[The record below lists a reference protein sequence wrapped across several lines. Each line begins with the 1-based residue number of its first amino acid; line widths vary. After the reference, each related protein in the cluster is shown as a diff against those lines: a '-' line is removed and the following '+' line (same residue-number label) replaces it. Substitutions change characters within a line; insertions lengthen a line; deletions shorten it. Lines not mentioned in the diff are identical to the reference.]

1 MDKHSL
7 LASLT
12 GDQLGVGGGHGQN
25 GTRVAEQDLFGDIG
39 LEEDPPLAMNSN
51 PDPAGV
57 SLPPPNGSASSRQPV
72 QDQPLSG
79 SRVPV
84 STLNGSA
91 AGTVHVDP
99 PSSHVNSLLSK
110 SGLLGVSALNGE
122 GADPGSGG
130 LFDDVDE
137 EEERQKQAE
146 LQRLRDEEEQ
156 KRLELEALLQQEQ
169 AAEEARLRQLE
180 EQQRNQLQIQ
190 QKQIQMQQHQQAF
203 NNNSL
208 QYQLPGAIPVPN
220 VVSPAMPSYQQ
231 QSAMMQS
238 AVMTPQQLDGT
249 MQRMKISSAPP
260 DQPGFYREHDA
271 NLVTNAANANM
282 MANAVARALPPPSN
296 AYGGGRGGSVATAG
310 AGYPPSNNY
319 YYGTQQ
325 QQQQHSQ
332 QYVPGPGQHLT
343 TAQPS
348 STAGMHNSVQNMN
361 LGRVRKITLVKPQDV
376 APLYTDIRVTEPML
390 IQSQSFL
397 ISSPPYWSYH
407 ITALLAGNQGTWYT
421 RRRFRHVVAL
431 EDRLRQMCPGSIL
444 PPRPEKHAARA
455 LEEAST
461 LQSADFA
468 MQRAKELE
476 QYLNQLARHPVAGQ
490 SQVLRL
496 FLGLQDDIGTAW
508 PECSNNALTRL
519 GAVGAGVSMKVAE
532 STNLTAASAPAHE
545 WEEDADLLGLCSSE
559 NLRLGAVSQA
569 VPKLEGTVI
578 LVRDLGDAAG
588 ALGMEMS
595 KASKTLDIEFK
606 VFEVLSTGLLRNGRR
621 TKRLA
626 LEMSAAM
633 ESFLQQYRLVRY
645 EKMAM
650 QDRRQAIQRKA
661 KERGRVDARAFHM
674 RQQQHFMANGQMH
687 SPLGQVGGIHMDG
700 QAFDVV
706 SEADE
711 IGARLKTEIHRIAIT
726 RRIEWNSS
734 MKTIASS
741 MKEACSERV
750 AIWEAT
756 LEAFENLTKL
766 EQGHPGPPPPMPQQQ
781 INNTV
786 S

>member
-1 MDKHSL
+1 MDKNSL

-12 GDQLGVGGGHGQN
+12 GDQVGGVDGQN
-25 GTRVAEQDLFGDIG
+25 GMADQDLFGDIG
-39 LEEDPPLAMNSN
+39 LDEEPPLAMNNN
-51 PDPAGV
+51 PAPVGA
-57 SLPPPNGSASSRQPV
+57 SLPPQIGSNQPV
-72 QDQPLSG
+72 QPI
-79 SRVPV
+79 PV
-84 STLNGSA
+84 STFNGSSRM
-91 AGTVHVDP
+91 VEP
-99 PSSHVNSLLSK
+99 PTKHVNSLLSK
-110 SGLLGVSALNGE
+110 SGLLEASALSGG
-122 GADPGSGG
+122 GADSGG
-130 LFDDVDE
+130 LFDEVDE
-137 EEERQKQAE
+137 EEERLKQAE
-146 LQRLRDEEEQ
+146 IQRLRDEEER
-156 KRLELEALLQQEQ
+156 KRQELEARLQQEQ
-169 AAEEARLRQLE
+169 AAEEERVRQQE
-180 EQQRNQLQIQ
+180 EQQRIQFQLQQQQIQ
-190 QKQIQMQQHQQAF
+190 QQQHAI
-203 NNNSL
+203 NISRP
-208 QYQLPGAIPVPN
+208 YQHASAVPN
-220 VVSPAMPSYQQ
+220 VSSPAIPTYQQ

-249 MQRMKISSAPP
+249 MQRMTISSAPP

-271 NLVTNAANANM
+271 NLVTTSANM
-282 MANAVARALPPPSN
+282 IAGAGAMPSPSN
-296 AYGGGRGGSVATAG
+296 AYGGGRGGSVASS
-310 AGYPPSNNY
+310 GYPPSNNY

-325 QQQQHSQ
+325 QQYSQ
-332 QYVPGPGQHLT
+332 QYVPGQHPT
-343 TAQPS
+343 MNMNTGATALPS
-348 STAGMHNSVQNMN
+348 TTAGMHNSAQNTN
-361 LGRVRKITLVKPQDV
+361 LGRVRKITLVKPEDV
-376 APLYTDIRVTEPML
+376 APLYTNIRVTEPML
-390 IQSQSFL
+390 IQTQSFL
-397 ISSPPYWSYH
+397 ISSPPYWSYQ
-407 ITALLAGNQGTWYT
+407 ITAPLAGNQGTWFV

-431 EDRLRQMCPGSIL
+431 EDRLRQTCPGSIL

-476 QYLNQLARHPVAGQ
+476 LYLNQLAKHPVAGQ

-508 PECSNNALTRL
+508 PECSSNALTRL

-545 WEEDADLLGLCSSE
+545 WEEDAELLGLCSSE

-569 VPKLEGTVI
+569 VPKLEGTVLLI
-578 LVRDLGDAAG
+578 RDLGDAAG
-588 ALGMEMS
+588 ALGMELS
-595 KASKTLDIEFK
+595 KASKTLDVEFK
-606 VFEVLSTGLLRNGRR
+606 IFEVLSNGLLRNGRR

-633 ESFLQQYRLVRY
+633 ESFLQQYKLVRY
-645 EKMAM
+645 VKMAM
-650 QDRRQAIQRKA
+650 QDRRQAIQRKN
-661 KERGRVDARAFHM
+661 KERGRMDVRVHQLNQQ
-674 RQQQHFMANGQMH
+674 RQFLANGQMH
-687 SPLGQVGGIHMDG
+687 HFGQLEHNAIHMDG
-700 QAFDVV
+700 QALDAI

-726 RRIEWNSS
+726 RRTEWNSS

-766 EQGHPGPPPPMPQQQ
+766 EQGHPVAPTPQ
-781 INNTV
+781 INGA